1 VTDTRRL
8 TAALSAQAGDFDHP
22 EHEILVTYV
31 DGRAD
36 KADAEW
42 VESHLVVCATCRED
56 VGDLR
61 EMQQQMSVALAPT
74 TAATS
79 PSRWGRMVVYGSI
92 AAGLA
97 LMAWAGGAFET
108 ATPDPDAVLVAAPT
122 AAPAPAVPGTDLT
135 PTPAESTPPVLTAA
149 DRRAVDRALATG
161 QPAWPSF
168 HDVVRGRVGTL
179 LGDTPD
185 LPPLTPIAP
194 LATAV
199 TAARPEFTWSAGTGA
214 ASYEVS
220 VYDDTFA
227 LVATSGPLTRPAWQP
242 DRDLPRGQVLSWQI
256 SATTATGTIVSP
268 APPQPEARF
277 VILASDAA
285 ATIANTR
292 ARLANEPL
300 ALGIALAE
308 AGLYRE
314 AEAAL
319 VRAAA
324 DARYDA
330 ARVRQILAAIREHV
344 GRDL

>member
-8 TAALSAQAGDFDHP
+8 TTALSAQAGDFDHP

-31 DGRAD
+31 DGRAAE
-36 KADAEW
+36 ADAEW

-61 EMQQQMSVALAPT
+61 EMQRQMSVTLAPAT
-74 TAATS
+74 SAAS
-79 PSRWGRMVVYGSI
+79 PSRWSRMVVYGSI

-97 LMAWAGGAFET
+97 LMAWAGGAFKT
-108 ATPDPDAVLVAAPT
+108 ATQAPDAVVAAAPT
-122 AAPAPAVPGTDLT
+122 AAPAAPTVPGTEVA
-135 PTPAESTPPVLTAA
+135 PTPAESTPTVLTAA
-149 DRRAVDRALATG
+149 DRRAVERALATG
-161 QPAWPSF
+161 RPAWPSF

-185 LPPLTPIAP
+185 VPPLTPMSP

-199 TAARPEFTWSAGTGA
+199 TAARPEFTWTAGSGA
-214 ASYEVS
+214 TSYEVS

-277 VILASDAA
+277 VILSSDAA
-285 ATIANTR
+285 ATITNTR

-300 ALGIALAE
+300 ALGITLAE

-330 ARVRQILAAIREHV
+330 AQVRRLLAALRA
-344 GRDL
+344 R